1 MLNIQELTLDNGI
14 PVIFIPMEGFQSYV
28 QICAVGGGSRYET
41 RQVNGISHLLEHML
55 FKGTKKR
62 PTAQQ
67 IAVELEN
74 LGGTNNAFTQEEMIF
89 FYVSEP
95 GRFFRQVTDILSD
108 QLISYMFSPDDLAG
122 EKGIV
127 IEEMRMR
134 KSDPTVVAFDMI
146 SQLFYGDQVAGMTII
161 GTEEIVGKITRE
173 QLVDYTERYFNRKN
187 MVIVVVGNL
196 PPSKDVLSI
205 LNEYYGAVPDGHIPH
220 KSPIVKIRK
229 TKPSIAIQKF
239 DSPQT
244 SFVLVVP
251 SPDLT
256 SKALGTTRVFSTIL
270 GEGMSS
276 RLFNEVREKRGLV
289 YGIHSYV
296 DAGSDAGQ
304 FMIYGGASPGNIPEV
319 LEVTKGQLSDLATCL
334 VGEQEL
340 VKAKN
345 IQEGK
350 ILRQMEDLSDIASSV
365 TSQRLFLG
373 RVENPR
379 IALEKLRAVTAED
392 VQRLAQEMFTNS
404 NLHLVVVG
412 QHTPQEEEKLERAIT
427 F

>member
-74 LGGTNNAFTQEEMIF
+74 LGGTNNAFTEEEMIY

-108 QLISYMFSPDDLAG
+108 QLINYTLNPDDLAR

-146 SQLFYGDQVAGMTII
+146 PSLFYGDQLAGMTVI
-161 GTEEIVGKITRE
+161 GTEEVVGNITRE
-173 QLVDYTERYFNRKN
+173 QLADYTKRYFNRKN

-196 PPSKDVLSI
+196 PRSKDILSI
-205 LNEYYGAVPDGHIPH
+205 LNEYYGAVPDGNVPR
-220 KSPIVKIRK
+220 KSPIVKRPK
-229 TKPSIAIQKF
+229 TKPSIAIEKF

-244 SFVLVVP
+244 SFVLVMP

-256 SKALGTTRVFSTIL
+256 SKDLGTTRVLSTIL

-289 YGIHSYV
+289 YGINSYV
-296 DAGSDAGQ
+296 GAWSDTGQ

-340 VKAKN
+340 LKAKN
-345 IQEGK
+345 IQEGA
-350 ILRQMEDLSDIASSV
+350 ILRRMENLSRIASSA
-365 TSQRLFLG
+365 TSQRMFLG
-373 RVENPR
+373 RVENPA
-379 IALEKLRAVTAED
+379 ITLEKLRAISAED

>member
-1 MLNIQELTLDNGI
+1 
-14 PVIFIPMEGFQSYV
+14 
-28 QICAVGGGSRYET
+28 
-41 RQVNGISHLLEHML
+41 
-55 FKGTKKR
+55 
-62 PTAQQ
+62 
-67 IAVELEN
+67 
-74 LGGTNNAFTQEEMIF
+74 
-89 FYVSEP
+89 
-95 GRFFRQVTDILSD
+95 
-108 QLISYMFSPDDLAG
+108 
-122 EKGIV
+122 
-127 IEEMRMR
+127 
-134 KSDPTVVAFDMI
+134 
-146 SQLFYGDQVAGMTII
+146 
-161 GTEEIVGKITRE
+161 
-173 QLVDYTERYFNRKN
+173 
-187 MVIVVVGNL
+187 
-196 PPSKDVLSI
+196 
-205 LNEYYGAVPDGHIPH
+205 
-220 KSPIVKIRK
+220 
-229 TKPSIAIQKF
+229 
-239 DSPQT
+239 
-244 SFVLVVP
+244 
-251 SPDLT
+251 
-256 SKALGTTRVFSTIL
+256 
-270 GEGMSS
+270 MSS